1 MCYPRL
7 HPSGAPPER
16 LRKFPML
23 DRIGSAIAR
32 SEEIDAL
39 LASPE
44 VAADP
49 AQLSRLGKERAALAP
64 VVSVWKRLQAAKSDL
79 ADAQALANDADPEV
93 AALAAEE
100 AERAEAEAARLEE
113 ELRAALLPR
122 DPNDSKNVVM
132 EIRGGTGGD
141 EAALFA
147 GDLFR
152 MYQRYAQRRGL
163 RVDVVNVSETEQ
175 GGLREIVYRVEGG
188 DAYRLLKSESGVHR
202 VQRVPVTEA
211 QGRVHTSTATVAVL
225 PEADEVDVDVR
236 PEDLRVD
243 IFHSGGPGGQ
253 NVNKVATAVRVVHNP
268 TGIVV
273 VSQDERSQLRNKT
286 KAMTVLRSRLY
297 ELQLREREAATSAA
311 RRSQVGAGERSEKIR
326 TYNFPQDR
334 LTDHRVGLTTHGLQE
349 IMAGQIDQVVD
360 ALLQDEQ
367 TRLLAESAPP

>member
-1 MCYPRL
+1 
-7 HPSGAPPER
+7 
-16 LRKFPML
+16 ML
-23 DRIGSAIAR
+23 DRIGSAIKR

-49 AQLSRLGKERAALAP
+49 SQLSRLGKERAALAP

-79 ADAQALANDADPEV
+79 ADANALASDSDAEM

-100 AERAEAEAARLEE
+100 AERASAEVERLES

-122 DPNDSKNVVM
+122 DPNDAKNVVM
-132 EIRGGTGGD
+132 EIRGGAGGD

-163 RVDVVNVSETEQ
+163 RVDIVNVSETEQ
-175 GGLREIVYRVEGG
+175 GGLREIVYSVEGD
-188 DAYRLLKSESGVHR
+188 DAYRLLKHESGVHR
-202 VQRVPVTEA
+202 VQRVPTTEA
-211 QGRVHTSTATVAVL
+211 QGRIHTSTATVAVL
-225 PEADEVDVDVR
+225 PEADEVDVDIR

-268 TGIVV
+268 TGIMV

-297 ELQLREREAATSAA
+297 ELELRERQAATSAA
-311 RRSQVGAGERSEKIR
+311 RRSQVGAGDRSEKIR

-334 LTDHRVGLTTHGLQE
+334 LTDHRIGLSAHGLQE
-349 IMAGQIDQVVD
+349 IMDGQIDRVVD
-360 ALLQDEQ
+360 ALLADEQ
-367 TRLLAESAPP
+367 SRLLAESGE

>member
-1 MCYPRL
+1 
-7 HPSGAPPER
+7 
-16 LRKFPML
+16 ML
-23 DRIGSAIAR
+23 DRIGSAIKR

-39 LASPE
+39 LASPDA
-44 VAADP
+44 AADP
-49 AQLSRLGKERAALAP
+49 SQLSRLGKERAALAP
-64 VVSVWKRLQAAKSDL
+64 VVSAWKRLQAAKDDL
-79 ADAQALANDADPEV
+79 ADADALASDSDADM

-100 AERAEAEAARLEE
+100 AERAAAEVERTEA

-163 RVDVVNVSETEQ
+163 RVDIVNVSETEQ
-175 GGLREIVYRVEGG
+175 GGLREVVYGVEGEG
-188 DAYRLLKSESGVHR
+188 AYRLLKHESGVHR
-202 VQRVPVTEA
+202 VQRVPATEA
-211 QGRVHTSTATVAVL
+211 QGRIHTSTATVAVL
-225 PEADEVDVDVR
+225 PEADEVDVNIR

-268 TGIVV
+268 TGIMV

-297 ELQLREREAATSAA
+297 ELELRERQAATSAA
-311 RRSQVGAGERSEKIR
+311 RRSQVGAGDRSEKIR

-334 LTDHRVGLTTHGLQE
+334 LTDHRIGLSAHGLQE
-349 IMAGQIDQVVD
+349 IMAGQIDRVVD
-360 ALLQDEQ
+360 ALLADEQ
-367 TRLLAESAPP
+367 TRLLAESGE